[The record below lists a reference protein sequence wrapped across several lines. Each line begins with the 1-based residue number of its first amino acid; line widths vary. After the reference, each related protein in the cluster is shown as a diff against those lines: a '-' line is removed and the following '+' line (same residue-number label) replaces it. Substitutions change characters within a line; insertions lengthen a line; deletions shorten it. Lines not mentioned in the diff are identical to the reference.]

1 MSSKKRLA
9 TLTDLEEAFIQGYV
23 NASSS
28 LEALRNAKVQYRQF
42 HSGSYR
48 LNQVQE
54 FDHDLLSSGRDMVVT
69 TEIFG
74 DLVGKSYLLISTS
87 EFESLTRD
95 IPDSEMPGINM
106 KVEFVK
112 ELDNILSAS
121 VITELSNRLRI
132 RAFGDV
138 PIVASESSASIGEV
152 IFDDFRSQT
161 DAVYVTAIYFSFE
174 NETSIMPRFVWVVN
188 RNDFEGS
195 DDPETRGTT

>member
-1 MSSKKRLA
+1 LSRLLLINWWRNSTNSKGTNVPFTVMSAKKRLA

-161 DAVYVTAIYFSFE
+161 DAVYVTAI
-174 NETSIMPRFVWVVN
+174 
-188 RNDFEGS
+188 
-195 DDPETRGTT
+195 

>member
-1 MSSKKRLA
+1 MSAKKRLA